1 MSKILTIYEAL
12 LNRKEKICHKSNI
25 VEILKEYNKSIGKIN
40 SDNAIKYLSRHKY
53 IKRIILNYYY
63 VNSLDEKERNFCK
76 YEYREILFIILNKL
90 KIKWYFGLNSALYLL
105 GKTWQTPNTITIIN
119 NKISGRKIILGL
131 RVRFIKIKESLIFGL
146 KEEKT
151 KNNIPYA
158 YSNLAKTYLD
168 LAYLRETD
176 KLVSEKE
183 TKNYL
188 KKYPKWL
195 SKLI

>member
-63 VNSLDEKERNFCK
+63 INSLDEKERNFCE
-76 YEYREILFIILNKL
+76 YEDRELLFIVLNKL

-119 NKISGRKIILGL
+119 NKISGRRTVLGL

-146 KEEKT
+146 KKGKT

-168 LAYLRETD
+168 LSYLRETD

>member
-63 VNSLDEKERNFCK
+63 INSLDEKERNFCK
-76 YEYREILFIILNKL
+76 YEDRELLFIVLNKL

-119 NKISGRKIILGL
+119 NKISGRRTVLGL

-146 KEEKT
+146 KKGKT

-168 LAYLRETD
+168 LSYLRETD

>member
-1 MSKILTIYEAL
+1 MSKILIIYEAL

-63 VNSLDEKERNFCK
+63 INSLDEKERNFCK
-76 YEYREILFIILNKL
+76 YEDRELLFIVLNKL

-119 NKISGRKIILGL
+119 NKISGRRTVLGL

-146 KEEKT
+146 KKGKT

-158 YSNLAKTYLD
+158 YSNIAKTYLD
-168 LAYLRETD
+168 LSYLRETD

>member
-12 LNRKEKICHKSNI
+12 LNRKEKICHKSSI

-40 SDNAIKYLSRHKY
+40 SDNAVKYLSRHKY

-63 VNSLDEKERNFCK
+63 INSLDEKERNFCK
-76 YEYREILFIILNKL
+76 YEDRELLFIVLNKL

-119 NKISGRKIILGL
+119 NKISGRRTALGL

-146 KEEKT
+146 KKGKT

-158 YSNLAKTYLD
+158 YSNIAKTYLD
-168 LAYLRETD
+168 LSYLRETD

-183 TKNYL
+183 TRNYL

-195 SKLI
+195 NKLI

>member
-63 VNSLDEKERNFCK
+63 INSLDEKERNFCK
-76 YEYREILFIILNKL
+76 YEDRELLFIVLNKL
-90 KIKWYFGLNSALYLL
+90 KIKWYFGLNSALYLI

-119 NKISGRKIILGL
+119 NKISGRKIVSGL
-131 RVRFIKIKESLIFGL
+131 RVRFIKIKENLIFGL
-146 KEEKT
+146 KKAKT

-168 LAYLRETD
+168 LSYLRETD

>member
-1 MSKILTIYEAL
+1 MSKILIIYEAL
-12 LNRKEKICHKSNI
+12 LNRKEKICHKSDI

-63 VNSLDEKERNFCK
+63 INSLDEKERNFCK
-76 YEYREILFIILNKL
+76 YEDRELLFIVLNKL

-119 NKISGRKIILGL
+119 NKISGRRTVLGL

-146 KEEKT
+146 KKGKT
-151 KNNIPYA
+151 KNNILYA

>member
-1 MSKILTIYEAL
+1 MSRILTIYEAL
-12 LNRKEKICHKSNI
+12 LNRKEKICHKSDI
-25 VEILKEYNKSIGKIN
+25 AEVLKEYNKSIGKIN

-76 YEYREILFIILNKL
+76 YESRELLFIILNKL
-90 KIKWYFGLNSALYLL
+90 KIKWYFGLNYALYLL

-119 NKISGRKIILGL
+119 NKISGRKIILRL

-146 KEEKT
+146 KKGKT

-176 KLVSEKE
+176 KLISEKE
-183 TKNYL
+183 TRNYL

-195 SKLI
+195 SRLI

>member
-12 LNRKEKICHKSNI
+12 LNRREKICHKSNI

-63 VNSLDEKERNFCK
+63 INSLDEKERNFCK
-76 YEYREILFIILNKL
+76 YEDRELLFIVLNKL

-119 NKISGRKIILGL
+119 NKISGRRTVLGL

-146 KEEKT
+146 KKGKT
-151 KNNIPYA
+151 KNNIPYV

-183 TKNYL
+183 TRNYL

>member
-40 SDNAIKYLSRHKY
+40 SDNAVKYLSRHKY

-63 VNSLDEKERNFCK
+63 INSLDEKERNFCE
-76 YEYREILFIILNKL
+76 YEDRELLFIVLNKL

-119 NKISGRKIILGL
+119 NKISGRRTVLGL

-146 KEEKT
+146 KKGKT

-158 YSNLAKTYLD
+158 YSNIAKTYLD
-168 LAYLRETD
+168 LSYLRETD

>member
-12 LNRKEKICHKSNI
+12 LNRREKICHKSNI

-63 VNSLDEKERNFCK
+63 INSLDEKERNFCK
-76 YEYREILFIILNKL
+76 YEDRELLFIVLNKL

-119 NKISGRKIILGL
+119 NKISGRRTVLGL

-146 KEEKT
+146 RGGKT

-183 TKNYL
+183 TRNYL

>member
-40 SDNAIKYLSRHKY
+40 SDNAVKYLSRHKY

-63 VNSLDEKERNFCK
+63 INSLDEKERNFCK
-76 YEYREILFIILNKL
+76 YEDRELLFIVLNKL

-119 NKISGRKIILGL
+119 NKISGRRTVLGL

-146 KEEKT
+146 KKGKT

-158 YSNLAKTYLD
+158 YSNIAKTYLD
-168 LAYLRETD
+168 LSYLRETD